1 MRELVFGV
9 ADVRQKEG
17 LQRAHELMET
27 ILPGLLLQLVEQ
39 DVHTA
44 DGCAG
49 IRLGWIPGGSH
60 RLVGGAEGIRNV
72 GLFCAPDTQERLVSQ
87 EIFNAAI
94 RKKHTE
100 EFSATRFI
108 GTAFPKISAFRNGL
122 TEAKDPKR
130 TGVSNLLCRFLGGVE
145 PRIR

>member
-1 MRELVFGV
+1 VEIISYETGP
-9 ADVRQKEG
+9 AVRS
-17 LQRAHELMET
+17 AS
-27 ILPGLLLQLVEQ
+27 LVEQ
-39 DVHTA
+39 
-44 DGCAG
+44 
-49 IRLGWIPGGSH
+49 R
-60 RLVGGAEGIRNV
+60 EFEMF
-72 GLFCAPDTQERLVSQ
+72 GLFCAPDIQERLVSQ

>member
-9 ADVRQKEG
+9 ADVRQNEG

-60 RLVGGAEGIRNV
+60 RLVGGAEGSKEQKRPAVRIS
-72 GLFCAPDTQERLVSQ
+72 LYLV
-87 EIFNAAI
+87 
-94 RKKHTE
+94 
-100 EFSATRFI
+100 
-108 GTAFPKISAFRNGL
+108 
-122 TEAKDPKR
+122 
-130 TGVSNLLCRFLGGVE
+130 
-145 PRIR
+145 